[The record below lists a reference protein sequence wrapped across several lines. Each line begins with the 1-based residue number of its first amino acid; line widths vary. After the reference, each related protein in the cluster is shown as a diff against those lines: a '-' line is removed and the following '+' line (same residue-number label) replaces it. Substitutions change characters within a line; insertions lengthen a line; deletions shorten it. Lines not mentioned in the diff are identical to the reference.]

1 MFLCEYTYDQHFHRF
16 KRRTEWDDDDLSDYD
31 LPGGMNFFH
40 GGLTLVDEDDED
52 EDLDGED
59 SDADIDDWGGSK
71 GSKKP
76 SSKKGAR
83 GKGESG
89 AQPSAYPRVELEEE
103 SSAGT
108 SPSRREAAAAAG
120 EYGGVMGLGAV
131 TAPRID
137 KPVPTTA
144 LGRARQ
150 DRRWRTPRHA
160 SVPRHRTQE
169 NC

>member
-1 MFLCEYTYDQHFHRF
+1 
-16 KRRTEWDDDDLSDYD
+16 
-31 LPGGMNFFH
+31 MNFFH

-52 EDLDGED
+52 EDIDGED
-59 SDADIDDWGGSK
+59 SDGDIDDWGGSK

-83 GKGESG
+83 GKGKG
-89 AQPSAYPRVELEEE
+89 SAAVGVSLVSRARGRVI
-103 SSAGT
+103 SRHIAA
-108 SPSRREAAAAAG
+108 SRREAAAAAG

-150 DRRWRTPRHA
+150 ALSLRALPTLFRAATSA
-160 SVPRHRTQE
+160 QE